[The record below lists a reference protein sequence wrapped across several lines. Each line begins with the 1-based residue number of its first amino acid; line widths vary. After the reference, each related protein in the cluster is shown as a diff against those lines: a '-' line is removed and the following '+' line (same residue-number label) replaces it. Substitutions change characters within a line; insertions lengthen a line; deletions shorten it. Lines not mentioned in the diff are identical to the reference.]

1 MSAVPFAFEFVC
13 VFFGTL
19 LILHQYGNLRKQH
32 ILVTLAVFISW
43 FFSFLI
49 IFILPLDVS
58 NSSYVECINY
68 LKQNDT
74 PKQTQNLVGYQ
85 STGIDEAMQRKNKPA
100 CFIPW
105 SYVSGDLLPY
115 LWRVIYWSS
124 QILSWILLPMM
135 QSYVYAG
142 SFTVWGKIKT
152 ALFENAIWYGSY
164 LVIFGALL
172 VYVALK
178 PELALNADS
187 LKLIGITASNTWG
200 LLLLVLLLGY
210 GLVELP
216 RNAWNMSQHDLRL
229 EQTYFKISKLSTY
242 KEDADEELADTLSE
256 VKKASEE
263 IKYNSNLRKHLDVI
277 IKKCPESSIALFC
290 KGTDDFIDY
299 KSGSTEFN
307 DKALVKLHKKVMVIT
322 QRAHRTHVQW
332 NALLKLAFY
341 LEDVERNKSN
351 SEKKFKLSFTD
362 HAQNSI
368 LSMRLQWLWEI
379 TIKPWLFRLLSL
391 LLLILSVC
399 LVWSESTFFCTDPV
413 LSIFTHLIKLTKTN
427 YLYLQMEV
435 VSCVTIA
442 YMCACTYYTVFK
454 IKIFNFYYFEP
465 HHETDANSLLFS
477 GLLFCRLTYA
487 ICLNFLAMIHMDG
500 HVTGRT
506 GTEISETYFTKF
518 MGHMDLL
525 SFIAKG
531 FNLYYPMIVLL
542 VCICTYF
549 SIGNRVLHCLG
560 IQQFL
565 SDDDFSSD
573 FVREGKEIVRREKRK
588 VERQINGKHRSIKSK
603 ALTDHYA
610 GGNDKKFNEGVD
622 NSSDDSILETPSLSS
637 KTRLTVNKPCL
648 YSKLN
653 DGDDKVQLLSDIEY
667 APPETNERMLKGY
680 QNISGITHSN
690 VPTRSSV
697 LTRSNVPSR
706 SSAPR
711 NIFDDA

>member
-1 MSAVPFAFEFVC
+1 MSPVPFALEFVC
-13 VFFGTL
+13 VFFVTL
-19 LILHQYGNLRKQH
+19 IILHQYGDLRKQH
-32 ILVTLAVFISW
+32 VLVTLAVFISW

-49 IFILPLDVS
+49 VFILPLDVS
-58 NSSYVECINY
+58 NSCYLEC
-68 LKQNDT
+68 LKRSNSTNMLKNIYPLSRTDFA
-74 PKQTQNLVGYQ
+74 KQR
-85 STGIDEAMQRKNKPA
+85 DEKPI
-100 CFIPW
+100 CFVPW

-124 QILSWILLPMM
+124 QLLSWIILPMM

-152 ALFENAIWYGSY
+152 ALYENAIWYGSY

-172 VYVALK
+172 IYVALK
-178 PELALNADS
+178 PELAINSDS

-216 RNAWNMSQHDLRL
+216 RTSWNMSRSDLRL
-229 EQTYFKISKLSTY
+229 EHTYFKVSKLSTS
-242 KEDADEELADTLSE
+242 KEDADEELADTLSL

-277 IKKCPESSIALFC
+277 IKKCPESSVALFC
-290 KGTDDFIDY
+290 KGNDDFLDY
-299 KSGSTEFN
+299 KAGTLEFN
-307 DKALVKLHKKVMVIT
+307 EKALVNLHKKVMVIT

-341 LEDVERNKSN
+341 LEDVERNKS
-351 SEKKFKLSFTD
+351 SSDKKFKLSFSEYT
-362 HAQNSI
+362 QKSI
-368 LSMRLQWLWEI
+368 LAMRLLWFWEI
-379 TIKPWLFRLLSL
+379 IIKPWMFRVLSL
-391 LLLILSVC
+391 LLLILSIC
-399 LVWSESTFFCTDPV
+399 LVWSESTFFMTEPV
-413 LSIFTHLIKLTKTN
+413 LSIFTHLINITKQN
-427 YLYLQMEV
+427 YLYFQIEV

-442 YMCACTYYTVFK
+442 YMCICTYYTVFK

-500 HVTGRT
+500 HVTGRS
-506 GTEISETYFTKF
+506 GTEISETYFTQF

-531 FNLYYPMIVLL
+531 FNLYYPIIVLL
-542 VCICTYF
+542 VCVCTFF
-549 SIGNRVLHCLG
+549 SIGNRLLHCLG

-565 SDDDFSSD
+565 SDDDFSAD

-588 VERQINGKHRSIKSK
+588 IERQINGKNWSARSKTVSDRYVGEKS
-603 ALTDHYA
+603 LEH
-610 GGNDKKFNEGVD
+610 NE
-622 NSSDDSILETPSLSS
+622 NNSDDSILETSNLSS
-637 KTRLTVNKPCL
+637 KTRLNVNKPML

-653 DGDDKVQLLSDIEY
+653 HSEDKINLMSDIEY
-667 APPETNERMLKGY
+667 APPDTNDRVVKGY
-680 QNISGITHSN
+680 QNIKGVSLSN
-690 VPTRSSV
+690 VHSSVLSRSSV
-697 LTRSNVPSR
+697 
-706 SSAPR
+706 PR